1 MVRYSRAVRIR
12 VQAAKCMG
20 ACERLIQHVWRVVM
34 HVNRFEDIRT
44 PFLKAIA
51 LNRLLCGSGFPYFG
65 RRASCLKINIK
76 GGIYAALHL

>member
-1 MVRYSRAVRIR
+1 
-12 VQAAKCMG
+12 
-20 ACERLIQHVWRVVM
+20 M